1 MMSNMTRLTRRKLI
15 GRIAVSAFVLLG
27 CLKGPASAAPPSHQA
42 TLLVLGD
49 SISAEYGLARDTGW
63 VQLLRDRLKQQ
74 HFDYN
79 VVNASISG
87 DTTSNGLARLPP
99 LLLREH
105 PDIVVIELG
114 GNDGLR
120 GLPIDTARGNLAQ
133 IIALC
138 QAAHARVVIT
148 GIQLPPNYGPD
159 YTTKFAAMYG
169 ELAKDK
175 HVALVPFLFA
185 GFAEDS
191 ELFQGDRI
199 HPSAEAQPMLLN
211 NVWGPL
217 KPLLTARAN

>member
-1 MMSNMTRLTRRKLI
+1 MQT
-15 GRIAVSAFVLLG
+15 IALAAFVFVETLLG
-27 CLKGPASAAPPSHQA
+27 LANAAPPLHQA

-49 SISAEYGLARDTGW
+49 SISAEFGLARDTGW

-87 DTTSNGLARLPP
+87 DTTSNGLARLPA

-105 PDIVVIELG
+105 PDIVVVELG

-120 GLPIDTARGNLAQ
+120 GLSIESAQSNLAQ

-138 QAAHARVVIT
+138 QAAHAKVVIT

-159 YTTKFAAMYG
+159 YTSKFAAMYP
-169 ELAKDK
+169 ELAKEK

-211 NVWGPL
+211 NVWEPL
-217 KPLLTARAN
+217 KPLLNPRPA

>member
-1 MMSNMTRLTRRKLI
+1 M
-15 GRIAVSAFVLLG
+15 
-27 CLKGPASAAPPSHQA
+27 
-42 TLLVLGD
+42 LGD